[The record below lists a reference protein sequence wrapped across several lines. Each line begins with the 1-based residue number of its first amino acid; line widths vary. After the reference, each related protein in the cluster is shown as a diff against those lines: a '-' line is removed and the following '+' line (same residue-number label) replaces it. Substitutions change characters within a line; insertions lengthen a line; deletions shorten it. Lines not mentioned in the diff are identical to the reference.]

1 MKNAREVC
9 LSALLR
15 VEKDK
20 GYSNIVLDSLLSKAE
35 ISKEDKAFATRL
47 FYGTLE
53 KQILLDFNLSKLSN
67 KPLDRLDK
75 EILCILRMGLYQLL
89 YMPNIPD
96 SAAVNESVKLC
107 YFTKKSFA
115 KSFVNAALRN
125 KIREGKKVLLPEES
139 DKAYLSVLLS
149 ADESITSLFES
160 QFGREKTISI
170 FSAFDSNNSQYVR
183 VNTNKLREQDL
194 IEKLAKNETLACK
207 TDVENCLKIEKSAH
221 LVKTEEFERG
231 EFYFQDFSC
240 QCACKALDVEK
251 AKRILDVCAAPGSKS
266 FTLSQ
271 MSQGAE
277 VVSCD
282 ISENRV
288 SLIKSGAQ
296 RLDIKNIKPTVQDA
310 TVFNENLGKFDRILC
325 DVPCSGLGVIG
336 KKPEIRLKKIDL
348 NTLYETQLKI
358 LNNSSK
364 YLEKGGVLVYSTCTL
379 NRREN
384 EDVVNAF
391 LKQNA
396 DFEPHPLSISENG
409 EFCKTFMPD
418 TDDCDG
424 FFVCSLRKK

>member
-9 LSALLR
+9 LTALLR

-20 GYSNIVLDSLLSKAE
+20 GYSNIVLDSLLSKAA

-67 KPLDRLDK
+67 KSLSRLDK

-89 YMPNIPD
+89 FMPSIPD

-115 KSFVNAALRN
+115 KGFVNAALRS
-125 KIREGKKVLLPEES
+125 KIREGKKILLPEKN

-160 QFGREKTISI
+160 QFGREKTIGV
-170 FSAFDSNNSQYVR
+170 FSSFDSNNSQYIR
-183 VNTNKLREQDL
+183 VNTNKISEQEL
-194 IEKLAKNETLACK
+194 IEILTKNGTVACK
-207 TDVENCLKIEKSAH
+207 TNIENCLKIEKSAH
-221 LVKTEEFERG
+221 LVKTGEFEQG
-231 EFYFQDFSC
+231 EFYFQDFAC
-240 QCACKALDVEK
+240 QCACKALEVEN

-282 ISENRV
+282 ISQNRV
-288 SLIKSGAQ
+288 SLIKNGAE

-310 TVFNENLGKFDRILC
+310 TVFNDKLGKFDRILC

-336 KKPEIRLKKIDL
+336 KKPEIRLKRIDPDS
-348 NTLYETQLKI
+348 LYETQFKI
-358 LNNSSK
+358 LENSGK

-391 LKQNA
+391 LKENS
-396 DFEPHPLSISENG
+396 DFEPYPLSISTNG